1 MFRPIQLFILLLL
14 FLGCAREV
22 DYKTLTIA
30 YSADIRGFDPA
41 FATDRRTGK
50 IISLVYDNLVR
61 FDADMNLTPAI
72 AHCHSDKEIL
82 IFTRKQQQAA

>member
-1 MFRPIQLFILLLL
+1 MFRPIQLFILSLL

-41 FATDRRTGK
+41 YATDLRTGK
-50 IISLVYDNLVR
+50 VISLVYDNLVR
-61 FDADMNLTPAI
+61 FEI
-72 AHCHSDKEIL
+72 GRAHV
-82 IFTRKQQQAA
+82 